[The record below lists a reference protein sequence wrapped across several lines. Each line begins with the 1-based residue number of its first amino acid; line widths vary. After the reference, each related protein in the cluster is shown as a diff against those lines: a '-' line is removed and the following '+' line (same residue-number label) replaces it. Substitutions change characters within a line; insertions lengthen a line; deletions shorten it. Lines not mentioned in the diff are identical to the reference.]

1 MSVSVMLLIILAFSC
16 LLLYVSTSFEQRQ
29 ARLMTSF
36 SLVIVIIMLSFVA
49 YYLQPITGAYTDLE
63 RITNEVRMISNGQF
77 SEIVQ
82 RYALNPLSAVYIAFA
97 SLCHNVNVLKFTSA
111 LIMFSCLLY
120 IPYAEWRDHRISRFS
135 FIFTTITTIAISNF
149 PSYVFGVRQGPA
161 CTLAILAAYLCL
173 VQKKHKSSIILLIT
187 AVLLHFS
194 TIIIAG
200 ALLVAHIRKQRTYLI
215 VCALIIGYTV
225 ISYVVVSMLSATG
238 LSFASSLLGK
248 MNGYYMFGSNFTM
261 FASSLSQMC
270 AYCRFF
276 VSIMLLMLYLH
287 LYREDN
293 VKNQPYTRFFIVLLM
308 VLVGSIPTGTPFR
321 RFSMFALYASIPIL
335 GYVLTKFLRNPRSRS
350 VSSQR
355 ISTKEQTRNRKSV
368 LLHYMLFIVMLACI
382 GVSVFYD
389 WHSFIYYYLSSNQ
402 FYQV

>member
-1 MSVSVMLLIILAFSC
+1 M
-16 LLLYVSTSFEQRQ
+16 
-29 ARLMTSF
+29 
-36 SLVIVIIMLSFVA
+36 
-49 YYLQPITGAYTDLE
+49 
-63 RITNEVRMISNGQF
+63 
-77 SEIVQ
+77 
-82 RYALNPLSAVYIAFA
+82 
-97 SLCHNVNVLKFTSA
+97 
-111 LIMFSCLLY
+111 
-120 IPYAEWRDHRISRFS
+120 
-135 FIFTTITTIAISNF
+135 
-149 PSYVFGVRQGPA
+149 
-161 CTLAILAAYLCL
+161 
-173 VQKKHKSSIILLIT
+173 
-187 AVLLHFS
+187 HFS

-200 ALLVAHIRKQRTYLI
+200 ALLVTHIRKQQTYLI
-215 VCALIIGYTV
+215 ICALIIGYTV
-225 ISYVVVSMLSATG
+225 ISYAVVSMLSTTG

-248 MNGYYMFGSNFTM
+248 MNGYYVFGSNFTM

-350 VSSQR
+350 VSPQR
-355 ISTKEQTRNRKSV
+355 ISAKEQTRDRESV
-368 LLHYMLFIVMLACI
+368 FLHYMLFIVMLACI